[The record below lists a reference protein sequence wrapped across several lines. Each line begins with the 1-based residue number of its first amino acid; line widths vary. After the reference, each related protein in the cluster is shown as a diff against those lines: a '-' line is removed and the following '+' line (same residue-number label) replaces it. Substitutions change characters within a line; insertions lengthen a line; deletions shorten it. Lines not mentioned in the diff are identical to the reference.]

1 MEVEKRGGMRRP
13 TRVASSFLGIYAGL
27 LGAAHGFFET
37 MQGHLAPHRLG
48 IAAIGPP
55 CEAKAIWHAC
65 LPAMTIVPNFLLTGV
80 LAIAVSLAVGLW
92 SALFIERKQGG
103 LVLLLLA
110 VLMMLVGGGFVPA
123 WAGVTAGLS
132 RFRLD
137 APVRSLSRLRR
148 FLARLWPG
156 SAIAL
161 AVWSVGGWILGAFFN
176 EAMLRWSLPLFVL
189 CNLGLPVLTVVS
201 ARAMEREDALV
212 PLRESR

>member
-1 MEVEKRGGMRRP
+1 MEVEKRGGMRRS
-13 TRVASSFLGIYAGL
+13 TRVASSFLGVYAGL
-27 LGAAHGFFET
+27 LGATHGFFET
-37 MQGHLAPHRLG
+37 MQGHRAPDHLS

-137 APVRSLSRLRR
+137 APTCAACS
-148 FLARLWPG
+148 P
-156 SAIAL
+156 
-161 AVWSVGGWILGAFFN
+161 
-176 EAMLRWSLPLFVL
+176 
-189 CNLGLPVLTVVS
+189 
-201 ARAMEREDALV
+201 
-212 PLRESR
+212 